1 VRRKKRGKA
10 VRGLASKDFDEPA
23 LPLMERRA
31 VFPRRPGMP
40 VEARIADIDLAALS
54 AGRTYHPSP
63 TAWEDEILYFLMLDR
78 FSDGR
83 ERDYLSNDG
92 TAVAASV
99 VATTP
104 VFTDADRDN
113 ATSTEADAALW
124 RNAGSGWCGGTLKG
138 LTSKI
143 GYLKRLGITAIWV
156 SPIFKQVTF
165 QETYHGYGIQNFLDV
180 DPHFGTRQDLQDL
193 VSTAHRLGIRVILDI
208 ILNHSGAVFSYD
220 ADRYPTDTPG
230 TFDPRWDG
238 RPYRVKGFND
248 QRGRPAIPFG
258 PLPVDVPDVP
268 TDDAIWPRDFQD
280 PASFTAQGRISG
292 WDHDPEYLEGDFFDL
307 RNIHL
312 GHGHIDAYQPS
323 AALQALCDVYKFWI
337 AFADVDGFRVDT
349 VKHMDPGA
357 ARYFGSVIHEFAQT
371 LGKDKFYL
379 IAEIAGGRSYAYRT
393 LETTGLNAALGIDD
407 IPDKLE
413 WIPKGR
419 RNPSDYF
426 DLFRNS
432 IVVGKESHAWFRDKV
447 VTVLDDHDQ
456 IRNSSR
462 KARFAATNP
471 PRSLALA
478 ALALNA
484 TTLGIPCIYYGSE
497 QFFDG
502 AGDSD
507 RYLRECMFG
516 GGFGAFRTKERH
528 FFRESTWLYRELAK
542 VFQIRREQLA
552 IRRGRQYLREISGN
566 GVDYGLPHMVG
577 GELRSVVPWSR
588 ILDRTEILLA
598 INTDSDEARSVS
610 VIVDRDLHAPGTTM
624 QCLYS
629 TEPAEVGGSI
639 TVTEKPDGKRVVNLT
654 MPVTGFVI
662 LR

>member
-1 VRRKKRGKA
+1 
-10 VRGLASKDFDEPA
+10 
-23 LPLMERRA
+23 
-31 VFPRRPGMP
+31 MP

-83 ERDYLSNDG
+83 ESDYLANDG
-92 TAVAASV
+92 TTVTASA

-104 VFTDADRDN
+104 AFADADRDN
-113 ATSTEADAALW
+113 AISTEAEAALW
-124 RNAGSGWCGGTLKG
+124 RDAGAGWCGGTLKG

-143 GYLKRLGITAIWV
+143 GYLKRLGISAIWV
-156 SPIFKQVTF
+156 SPIFKQVAF

-180 DPHFGTRQDLQDL
+180 DPHFGTREDLQHL
-193 VSTAHRLGIRVILDI
+193 VATAHRLGIRVILDI

-220 ADRYPTDTPG
+220 ADRYSTDTPG
-230 TFDPRWDG
+230 IFDPRWDG
-238 RPYRVKGFND
+238 QPYRVEGFND
-248 QRGRPAIPFG
+248 QRGQPAIPFG
-258 PLPVDVPDVP
+258 PLPVEVPDVP
-268 TDDAIWPRDFQD
+268 TDDAIWPREFQE
-280 PASFTAQGRISG
+280 AAAFSVRGRINS
-292 WDHDPEYLEGDFFDL
+292 WDNKPEYVEGDFFDL
-307 RNIHL
+307 KDIHL
-312 GHGHIDAYQPS
+312 GDGVIDDYRPS

-349 VKHMDPGA
+349 VKHMDSGA

-379 IAEIAGGRSYAYRT
+379 IAEIAGGRAQAYHT

-407 IPDKLE
+407 LPDKLE

-432 IVVGKESHAWFRDKV
+432 ILVGKESHTWFRDKV

-471 PRSLALA
+471 PPSLALA
-478 ALALNA
+478 ALSLNA

-516 GGFGAFRTKERH
+516 GDFGAFRTKDRH
-528 FFRESTWLYRELAK
+528 FFRESTWLFQELAK
-542 VFQIRREQLA
+542 VFQIRRDQLA
-552 IRRGRQYLREISGN
+552 LRRGRQYLREISGN
-566 GVDYGLPHMVG
+566 GVVYGLPHMVG
-577 GELRSVVPWSR
+577 GEMRSVVPWSR
-588 ILDRTEILLA
+588 ILDRAEVLLA
-598 INTDSDEARSVS
+598 INTDIEQARTAYT
-610 VIVDRDLHAPGTTM
+610 IVDRDLHAAGTTM
-624 QCLYS
+624 ECLYS
-629 TEPAEVGGSI
+629 TEPAEIGGSI
-639 TVTEKPDGKRVVNLT
+639 TVTEKPDGKRVVDLT
-654 MPVTGFVI
+654 VPAAGFVI
-662 LR
+662 FR

>member
-1 VRRKKRGKA
+1 M
-10 VRGLASKDFDEPA
+10 PA
-23 LPLMERRA
+23 ESRL
-31 VFPRRPGMP
+31 
-40 VEARIADIDLAALS
+40 ADIDMAALT

-63 TAWEDEILYFLMLDR
+63 PAWEDEILYFLMLDR

-83 ERDYLSNDG
+83 ERDYISNDG
-92 TAVAASV
+92 TAVDTSS
-99 VATTP
+99 VATTQA
-104 VFTDADRDN
+104 FADRDRDN
-113 ATSTEADAALW
+113 AIATDADAADW
-124 RNAGSGWCGGTLKG
+124 RDAGAGWCGGTLKG

-156 SPIFKQVTF
+156 SPIFKQVSF

-180 DPHFGTRQDLQDL
+180 DPHFGTRQDLQEL
-193 VSTAHRLGIRVILDI
+193 VSTAHGLGIRIILDV

-220 ADRYPTDTPG
+220 ADRYPTNTPG
-230 TFDPRWDG
+230 VFDPRWDG
-238 RPYRVKGFND
+238 RSYRVEGFND
-248 QRGRPAIPFG
+248 RRGQPVIPFG
-258 PLPVDVPDVP
+258 SLPAEIPDVP

-280 PASFTAQGRISG
+280 PGSFTARGRISG
-292 WDHDPEYLEGDFFDL
+292 WDNFPEYLEGDFFDL
-307 RNIHL
+307 KDIRL
-312 GHGHIDAYQPS
+312 GDGVIDTYQPS
-323 AALQALCDVYKFWI
+323 AALRALCDVYKFWI

-379 IAEIAGGRSYAYRT
+379 IAEIAGGRDHAYLT
-393 LETTGLNAALGIDD
+393 LETTGLDAALGIDD

-432 IVVGKESHAWFRDKV
+432 ILVGKGSHTWFRDKV

-456 IRNSSR
+456 VRNPNR

-471 PRSLALA
+471 PPSLALA

-516 GGFGAFRTKERH
+516 GRFGAFRTKERH
-528 FFRESTWLYRELAK
+528 FFRESTWLFRELAK
-542 VFQIRREQLA
+542 VFRIRRDHLA
-552 IRRGRQYLREISGN
+552 LRRGRQYLREISGN
-566 GVDYGLPHMVG
+566 GVDYGLPQLVG
-577 GELRSVVPWSR
+577 GEMRSVVAWSR
-588 ILDRTEILLA
+588 ILDRTEILVA
-598 INTDSDEARSVS
+598 INTDIEAARTVS
-610 VIVDRDLHAPGTTM
+610 TIVDHDLHQPGTTM

-629 TEPAEVGGSI
+629 TASI
-639 TVTEKPDGKRVVNLT
+639 EIGRAIAITEKPDGKRVVELT
-654 MPVTGFVI
+654 VPAAGFVI
-662 LR
+662 FR

>member
-1 VRRKKRGKA
+1 M
-10 VRGLASKDFDEPA
+10 S
-23 LPLMERRA
+23 
-31 VFPRRPGMP
+31 MP
-40 VEARIADIDLAALS
+40 VEARIADIDLAALT

-78 FSDGR
+78 FSNGR
-83 ERDYLSNDG
+83 ERDYIANDG
-92 TAVAASV
+92 TAVAANAI
-99 VATTP
+99 ATIEAFADT
-104 VFTDADRDN
+104 DRDN
-113 ATSTEADAALW
+113 AISTDDDAAHW
-124 RNAGSGWCGGTLKG
+124 RDAGAGWCGGTLKG

-156 SPIFKQVTF
+156 SPIFKQVSF

-180 DPHFGTRQDLQDL
+180 DPHFGTRQDLQEL
-193 VSTAHRLGIRVILDI
+193 VSTAHGLGIRVILDI

-230 TFDPRWDG
+230 IFDPRWDG
-238 RPYRVKGFND
+238 RPYRVEGFND
-248 QRGRPAIPFG
+248 QGGQPVIPYG
-258 PLPVDVPDVP
+258 PLPAEMPDVP

-280 PASFTAQGRISG
+280 PGSFTARGRISG
-292 WDHDPEYLEGDFFDL
+292 WDNYPEYLEGDFFDL
-307 RNIHL
+307 KDIHL
-312 GHGHIDAYQPS
+312 GDGVIDTYQPS
-323 AALQALCDVYKFWI
+323 AALRALCDVYKFWI

-379 IAEIAGGRSYAYRT
+379 IAEIAGGRDRAYVT

-432 IVVGKESHAWFRDKV
+432 ILVGKGSHTWFRDKV

-456 IRNSSR
+456 VRNPNR

-471 PRSLALA
+471 PPSLALA

-484 TTLGIPCIYYGSE
+484 MTLGIPCIYYGSE

-502 AGDSD
+502 AGDND

-516 GGFGAFRTKERH
+516 GRFGAFRTRERH
-528 FFRESTWLYRELAK
+528 FFSESTWLFRELAK
-542 VFQIRREQLA
+542 VLQIRRDQLA
-552 IRRGRQYLREISGN
+552 LRRGRQYLREISGN
-566 GVDYGLPHMVG
+566 GVDYGLPQMVG
-577 GELRSVVPWSR
+577 SEMRSIVPWSR
-588 ILDRTEILLA
+588 ILDRTELLLA
-598 INTDSDEARSVS
+598 INTDIEVARTVS
-610 VIVDRDLHAPGTTM
+610 TIVDHDLHQPGTTM
-624 QCLYS
+624 RCFYS
-629 TEPAEVGGSI
+629 TEPAEIGRSI
-639 TVTEKPDGKRVVNLT
+639 ATIEKPDGKRVIELT
-654 MPVTGFVI
+654 VPAAGFVI
-662 LR
+662 YR

>member
-1 VRRKKRGKA
+1 
-10 VRGLASKDFDEPA
+10 
-23 LPLMERRA
+23 M
-31 VFPRRPGMP
+31 
-40 VEARIADIDLAALS
+40 AALT

-83 ERDYLSNDG
+83 ERDYISNDG
-92 TAVAASV
+92 TAVDASS
-99 VATTP
+99 VATTQA
-104 VFTDADRDN
+104 FADRDRDN
-113 ATSTEADAALW
+113 AIATDADAADW
-124 RNAGSGWCGGTLKG
+124 RDAGAGWCGGTLKG

-156 SPIFKQVTF
+156 SPIFKQVSF

-180 DPHFGTRQDLQDL
+180 DPHFGTRQDLQEL
-193 VSTAHRLGIRVILDI
+193 VSTAHGLGIRIILDV

-220 ADRYPTDTPG
+220 ADRYPTNTPG
-230 TFDPRWDG
+230 VFDPRWDG
-238 RPYRVKGFND
+238 RSYRVEGFND
-248 QRGRPAIPFG
+248 RLGEPVIPFG
-258 PLPVDVPDVP
+258 PLPAGVPDVP

-280 PASFTAQGRISG
+280 PGSFTARGRISG
-292 WDHDPEYLEGDFFDL
+292 WDNFPEYLEGDFFDL
-307 RNIHL
+307 KDIRL
-312 GHGHIDAYQPS
+312 GDGVIDTYQPS
-323 AALQALCDVYKFWI
+323 AALRALCEVYKFWI

-379 IAEIAGGRSYAYRT
+379 IAEIAGGRDHAYLT
-393 LETTGLNAALGIDD
+393 LETTGLDAALGIDD

-432 IVVGKESHAWFRDKV
+432 ILVGKGSHTWFRDKV

-456 IRNSSR
+456 VRNPNR

-471 PRSLALA
+471 PPSLALA

-484 TTLGIPCIYYGSE
+484 TTLGIPCVYYGSE

-516 GGFGAFRTKERH
+516 GRFGAFRTKERH
-528 FFRESTWLYRELAK
+528 FFRESTWLFEELAK
-542 VFQIRREQLA
+542 IFQIRHDQQAL
-552 IRRGRQYLREISGN
+552 RRGRQYLREISGN
-566 GVDYGLPHMVG
+566 GVDYGLPQLVG
-577 GELRSVVPWSR
+577 GEMRSVVPWSR
-588 ILDRTEILLA
+588 ILDRTEVLLA
-598 INTDSDEARSVS
+598 INTDIEAARTVS
-610 VIVDRDLHAPGTTM
+610 TIVDHDLHQPATTM

-629 TEPAEVGGSI
+629 TQPAEIGRAI
-639 TVTEKPDGKRVVNLT
+639 AITEKPDGKRVVELT
-654 MPVTGFVI
+654 VPAAGFVI
-662 LR
+662 FR